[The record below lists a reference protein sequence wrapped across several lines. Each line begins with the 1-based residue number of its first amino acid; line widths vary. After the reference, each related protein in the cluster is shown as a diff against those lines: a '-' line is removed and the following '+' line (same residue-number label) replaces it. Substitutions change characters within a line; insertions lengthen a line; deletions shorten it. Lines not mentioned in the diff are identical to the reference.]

1 MRREDFTLTVSRVQW
16 VSTDDTPEQP
26 LVRINCHGADAQL
39 VDRLTGPDGE
49 LLTNEETDVAFRLH
63 DSIDDDDPAG
73 VVSVT
78 NRITG
83 SFVLEL
89 NESAADVLQFIQAAR
104 EYGATTESGDGTYQ
118 VEIYVD
124 DEPLVTYE
132 KSTFLIYDP
141 DGNLLRSQSLIP
153 SGIEL

>member
-1 MRREDFTLTVSRVQW
+1 MRREDFTLTVSHVKW
-16 VSTDDTPEQP
+16 VSTGGAPEQP
-26 LVRINCHGADAQL
+26 HVRIDCHGADTQL
-39 VDRLTGPDGE
+39 VNRLTGPDNE

-63 DSIDDDDPAG
+63 DPIDDENPAG

-83 SFVLEL
+83 SFILEL
-89 NESAADVLQFIQAAR
+89 NEFVEDVLQFIQATR
-104 EYGATTESGDGTYQ
+104 EYGASTENGDGTYQ
-118 VEIYVD
+118 VEIFVD